1 MNKLEKI
8 NRLLENAERLL
19 TSGSTN
25 GRLAEIISEASAKRK
40 KRKTTKRKTT
50 RRKTTKKRRR

>member
-40 KRKTTKRKTT
+40 RRKTT